1 MSDSSNPGDDAPE
14 TAEEAIVIHSEIQGI
29 VDDDSFESSFVDDH
43 ESATALLEAPAE
55 GFDATER
62 APETAAEPAAVIRQA
77 ASAPPALPAELSD
90 ASLGPAERVPPPD
103 LSSSN
108 SKRAFALDA
117 LRGLFLVSMTLG
129 FTLSSDKLPVWMYH
143 RQFPPPGDN
152 PVNVAGIS
160 WRDLAY
166 GSFLF
171 TMAAALPLTLARRM
185 KKEGAGFSILA
196 AAARRYGMLMVYA
209 FLVAAS
215 NTYFIGY
222 TQAGRL
228 LAIVG
233 FCVLALV
240 FTRRRPDW
248 NEERFNV
255 LRRAGWVLAAL
266 FLALSPLAYGK
277 TFSFTRVDDVIVDL
291 AVASALGMT
300 VWYFTREN
308 LTPRILFLAACV
320 ALDLSAQSDGWV
332 QRWWY
337 SSPVD
342 WAFGFNQLSLMM
354 VVIPGTIAGDALLWW
369 MRAREEG
376 TDESVRWS
384 RARMTLIAALTA
396 AFTPIVV
403 VGLYNRYVEG
413 TTLICL
419 ALAAVG
425 WVATRNPT
433 TPLERLIRTLY
444 GWAAIW
450 LVLGLFLEPSQG
462 GIKKVPETLTY
473 FFTVTGTTS
482 MLLVSLAAVIDGLGQ
497 LRPVAA
503 LVDFG
508 QNPLFG
514 YVLYTVLINSILELI
529 PPLRPVLQAT
539 AAQSFVRSVICCIV
553 VIMLVRA
560 LSRKRIYWRT

>member
-1 MSDSSNPGDDAPE
+1 MSDPSNPGDAGPE
-14 TAEEAIVIHSEIQGI
+14 ATEGAIVIHSEIQGVI
-29 VDDDSFESSFVDDH
+29 LEEDGLFDTGDA
-43 ESATALLEAPAE
+43 ATAVLEAPPVE
-55 GFDATER
+55 
-62 APETAAEPAAVIRQA
+62 VRQT
-77 ASAPPALPAELSD
+77 ASAPAVLS
-90 ASLGPAERVPPPD
+90 ASEPGESVGPADRVPPPD
-103 LSSSN
+103 LSPSN
-108 SKRAFALDA
+108 TKRAFALDA
-117 LRGLFLVSMTLG
+117 LRGLFLVSMTFG

-166 GSFLF
+166 ASFLF
-171 TMAAALPLTLARRM
+171 TMAAALPLTLARRIS
-185 KKEGAGFSILA
+185 KEGKSFSIVG

-222 TQAGRL
+222 TDVGRVL
-228 LAIVG
+228 SIVG

-248 NEERFNV
+248 NEQHFKI
-255 LRRAGWVLAAL
+255 LRAVGWAAAIA

-277 TFSFTRVDDVIVDL
+277 SFSFTRVDDVIVDL
-291 AVASALGMT
+291 AVASAVGMT
-300 VWYFTREN
+300 LWYFTRDN
-308 LTPRILFLAACV
+308 LTPRIVFLAACV
-320 ALDLSAQSDGWV
+320 ALDLSAQSDGWI

-337 SSPVD
+337 SSPLD
-342 WAFGFNQLSLMM
+342 WAFGFNQLSLMT
-354 VVIPGTIAGDALLWW
+354 VVVPGTIAGDALLKW
-369 MRAREEG
+369 MSAREVG
-376 TDESVRWS
+376 TDETVRWS
-384 RARMTLIAALTA
+384 RARMGLIAALTV

-419 ALAAVG
+419 ALLLVG

-433 TPLERLIRTLY
+433 TPLERLIKTLY
-444 GWAAIW
+444 GWGAIW
-450 LVLGLFLEPSQG
+450 LMLGLLLEPSQG

-482 MLLVSLAAVIDGLGQ
+482 MLLVSLAAVIDGLGK
-497 LRPVAA
+497 LRPIAA

-529 PPLRPVLQAT
+529 PPLRPVLQST
-539 AAQSFVRSVICCIV
+539 PTQSLIRSVICCIG
-553 VIMLVRA
+553 VILLVRM

>member
-1 MSDSSNPGDDAPE
+1 MSDSMSSDPADDGVRDPE
-14 TAEEAIVIHSEIQGI
+14 EPIVIHSEIQGEL
-29 VDDDSFESSFVDDH
+29 DDS
-43 ESATALLEAPAE
+43 TLALLDPPGAGVVDEPE
-55 GFDATER
+55 PRTER
-62 APETAAEPAAVIRQA
+62 PAVIRQP
-77 ASAPPALPAELSD
+77 ASEPIALPPGDSD

-103 LSSSN
+103 LSPSN
-108 SKRAFALDA
+108 TKRAFALDA

-171 TMAAALPLTLARRM
+171 TMAAALPLTLARRIR
-185 KKEGAGFSILA
+185 KEGDQFSILG

-209 FLVAAS
+209 LLVAAS

-222 TQAGRL
+222 TDVGRV

-233 FCVLALV
+233 FGILALV

-248 NEERFNV
+248 NEQRFA
-255 LRRAGWVLAAL
+255 LFRRAGWVLAIL

-277 TFSFTRVDDVIVDL
+277 TFTFTRIDDVIVDL
-291 AVASALGMT
+291 AVASAIGMT

-308 LTPRILFLAACV
+308 LTPRIVFLAACV
-320 ALDLSAQSDGWV
+320 ALDLSAKSDGWV
-332 QRWWY
+332 QQWWY
-337 SSPVD
+337 SSPVS
-342 WAFGFNQLSLMM
+342 WAFGFNQLSLMT

-376 TDESVRWS
+376 TDETVRWS

-413 TTLICL
+413 TTAWCL
-419 ALAAVG
+419 ALLLVG
-425 WVATRNPT
+425 WVATRKPT
-433 TPLERLIRTLY
+433 TPLERLIKTLY
-444 GWAAIW
+444 GWGAIW
-450 LVLGLFLEPSQG
+450 LMIGLFLEPSEG

-482 MLLVSLAAVIDGLGQ
+482 MLLVSLAAVIDGLGK
-497 LRPVAA
+497 LRPVSA

-514 YVLYTVLINSILELI
+514 YVLYTVLLNSILELI
-529 PPLRPVLQAT
+529 PPLRPVLQGT
-539 AAQSFVRSVICCIV
+539 ALQSLVRSVLMCFV
-553 VIMLVRA
+553 VIMTVRH